1 MDIRSFL
8 QYKLIYFFGFILILS
23 CDTGVEPSPEPG
35 LLRVNLMADKADSS
49 IVISGDTLYAS
60 PGDSMEII
68 IFQGRAYNDSNYVIL
83 LKNRDQ
89 AVAEDHRYNLL
100 RRNNSGDYKKYTIF
114 EYYVPPKSYNKL
126 QFGISSKFLLLTYGY
141 AVGGTGVH
149 VKNKPD
155 ENNIEE
161 FLINF
166 DVNQGEITEINL
178 QLEPFNS
185 LTRHKDVFWFTP
197 KFEVVSINKLGQF

>member
-1 MDIRSFL
+1 
-8 QYKLIYFFGFILILS
+8 
-23 CDTGVEPSPEPG
+23 
-35 LLRVNLMADKADSS
+35 
-49 IVISGDTLYAS
+49 
-60 PGDSMEII
+60 
-68 IFQGRAYNDSNYVIL
+68 
-83 LKNRDQ
+83 
-89 AVAEDHRYNLL
+89 
-100 RRNNSGDYKKYTIF
+100 
-114 EYYVPPKSYNKL
+114 
-126 QFGISSKFLLLTYGY
+126 
-141 AVGGTGVH
+141 VGGTGVH

-166 DVNQGEITEINL
+166 DVNPGEITEINL